1 MRVLIMMTMVM
12 VMVMMMLM
20 VGFFWEVMVMM
31 MMMMMTK
38 QSLEKLQYET
48 LIRRAVHER
57 MRADDEEVF
66 RQNMFKVG
74 ELGFS

>member
-12 VMVMMMLM
+12 VMVMVMLM
-20 VGFFWEVMVMM
+20 VGFFWEVMV

-74 ELGFS
+74 EQGFS